1 MAFLDELKKI
11 ARPFNDD
18 EDDFIESEEYDE
30 EEEGF
35 TEEYDDSEPE
45 EEKPA
50 AASRSGVFARRER
63 ETRTSPAYASPAE
76 RAGGNKM
83 KLVICKPE
91 AFEEAAE
98 IAENL
103 RDRRAVLMNLEE
115 TNKEVSRRLI
125 DFLSGVA
132 FALGGKIKRVSA
144 QAYILTPTNVDLVG
158 DAVEDFES
166 SGIYF

>member
-18 EDDFIESEEYDE
+18 DDFIENEEYD

-35 TEEYDDSEPE
+35 TEEYGDSEPE
-45 EEKPA
+45 EEKP
-50 AASRSGVFARRER
+50 STPPRSGVFGRREKEPR
-63 ETRTSPAYASPAE
+63 ASAAYASPAD
-76 RAGGNKM
+76 RASSSKM

-103 RDRRAVLMNLEE
+103 LERRAVLMNLEE
-115 TNKEVSRRLI
+115 TSSDVSRRLI

-158 DAVEDFES
+158 DSVEDFES

>member
-1 MAFLDELKKI
+1 MLL
-11 ARPFNDD
+11 
-18 EDDFIESEEYDE
+18 
-30 EEEGF
+30 
-35 TEEYDDSEPE
+35 
-45 EEKPA
+45 
-50 AASRSGVFARRER
+50 RR
-63 ETRTSPAYASPAE
+63 
-76 RAGGNKM
+76 GK
-83 KLVICKPE
+83 